1 MDPNKGRK
9 LKIEHE
15 DPINN
20 ILSVFVDCIAPV
32 FYKLNITPNQV
43 TLLSFVLSLSSVYYL
58 LKNNL
63 RMAALLW
70 GMSYFFDCLDGYMA
84 RRYKLFSKYG
94 DYYDHFSDTIGYL
107 GLIYVLWR
115 QKKYNTIKILLFM
128 LIPLKIHLSCRE
140 NIYDKKE
147 ESETLNIIDT
157 CLDPLNTIKYSRWF
171 GDGFHNLLIVFL
183 ILNKGLK

>member
-107 GLIYVLWR
+107 GLI
-115 QKKYNTIKILLFM
+115 
-128 LIPLKIHLSCRE
+128 
-140 NIYDKKE
+140 
-147 ESETLNIIDT
+147 
-157 CLDPLNTIKYSRWF
+157 
-171 GDGFHNLLIVFL
+171 
-183 ILNKGLK
+183 